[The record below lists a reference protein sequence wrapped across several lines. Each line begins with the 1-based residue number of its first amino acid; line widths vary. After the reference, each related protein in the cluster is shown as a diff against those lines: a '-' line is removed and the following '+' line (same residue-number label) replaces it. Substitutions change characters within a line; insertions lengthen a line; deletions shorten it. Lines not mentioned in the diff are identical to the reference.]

1 MVHVIALV
9 PSSGYRRVVVERQA
23 AGGSVAAVESVLQVD
38 PRLADDV
45 VGPDDIVVQ
54 HHHDQLRLQR
64 EGHREFKD
72 PERRRETVGRADGLC
87 GSGAGRQTGTDS
99 PNVGLSCL
107 GMYRSRVLDDCCPA
121 RTTRYGSDL
130 PFGSEGAR
138 DVACRTPTETPE
150 SNPVHSDSGRLD
162 GSTERPSV
170 DGTRETGTLTM

>member
-1 MVHVIALV
+1 VVHVIALV

-72 PERRRETVGRADGLC
+72 PERRRETVGRADRRPVRIRCRQTDGYRLSERGVELFGDVSIQGARRLLSGSDHQVRVGFAVRVRGSQRRGLQDTDRDAAIKP
-87 GSGAGRQTGTDS
+87 GSLRQRPAGR
-99 PNVGLSCL
+99 
-107 GMYRSRVLDDCCPA
+107 
-121 RTTRYGSDL
+121 
-130 PFGSEGAR
+130 
-138 DVACRTPTETPE
+138 
-150 SNPVHSDSGRLD
+150 VH
-162 GSTERPSV
+162 
-170 DGTRETGTLTM
+170 